1 MKESDNREIGAI
13 NIIAQGTQLEGSI
26 LTNGDCRIDGVV
38 KGNVTSKA
46 KIIIGRSGKVDGNVT
61 CANIDIEGT
70 INAETLNV
78 TELIFLKE
86 TANVVGNISA
96 NKIAIEPGAEFSGNC
111 KMHNQRAAAPA
122 AQPQPEK
129 R

>member
-70 INAETLNV
+70 VNAETLNV

>member
-1 MKESDNREIGAI
+1 MKETDNREISAI

>member
-86 TANVVGNISA
+86 TANVVGNTSA

>member
-1 MKESDNREIGAI
+1 MKETDNREISAI

-46 KIIIGRSGKVDGNVT
+46 KIIIGRSGKVDGNIT

-70 INAETLNV
+70 VNAETLNV

>member
-1 MKESDNREIGAI
+1 MKETDNREIGAI

-46 KIIIGRSGKVDGNVT
+46 KIIIGRSGKVDGNIT
-61 CANIDIEGT
+61 CANIDVEGT
-70 INAETLNV
+70 VNAETLNV
-78 TELIFLKE
+78 SELIFLKE
-86 TANVVGNISA
+86 TANVVGNIST

-111 KMHNQRAAAPA
+111 KMHNQRTSAPA

-129 R
+129 K